1 MLMSMSR
8 TCNFCQCRTTRHIE
22 ARNKPIH
29 SDHDRDLSTT
39 NTNALGRSLDVS
51 SNDAC
56 ELIHILVDGLA
67 RIAVA
72 GSGQQGLRNRS
83 CGQGS
88 QWTPHASRYSA
99 ASLIEE
105 ITACK
110 HVCGLLC
117 ACVAV
122 EAEERL
128 DRSDFAVVPDW
139 VYMMLSADE
148 VCAPLGQPA
157 VP

>member
-1 MLMSMSR
+1 
-8 TCNFCQCRTTRHIE
+8 
-22 ARNKPIH
+22 
-29 SDHDRDLSTT
+29 

-110 HVCGLLC
+110 HVCGILC
-117 ACVAV
+117 TSITV

-128 DRSDFAVVPDW
+128 DRSEFALWPHWGD
-139 VYMMLSADE
+139 MMLSA
-148 VCAPLGQPA
+148 G
-157 VP
+157 